1 MAMQS
6 QDPIKGFLFQ
16 LDVQGKVV
24 GLFTECSG
32 IGSETEVIEHKVM
45 QNGKPV
51 IMKVPGR
58 LKWENVTLKRGIT
71 DNMDVWKWRHE
82 IEVGNVEANRFTGS
96 IIMTDH
102 DLKPVAEW
110 TFERAWP
117 TKVSGP
123 TPKADSNEIGIEE
136 IIIAHEGI
144 RRVV

>member
-24 GLFTECSG
+24 GLFTECTG

-82 IEVGNVEANRFTGS
+82 IEIGNVEDNRFTGS

-102 DLKPVAEW
+102 DLAPVAEW
-110 TFERAWP
+110 TFIRAWP

-123 TPKADSNEIGIEE
+123 SPKADSNEIGIEE

-144 RRVV
+144 ERVL